1 MSKPPVHLNLF
12 KIQLPVAG
20 ISSILHRISAVG
32 IFLLF
37 LPFSIILVMATNS
50 EEGYAL
56 ASFIMHLNIF
66 KIFLILL
73 ITGLTYHFISGI
85 RHLVMDFG
93 YWDTLKAGKISAI
106 TIIVLSILVSFIFA
120 VIIW

>member
-1 MSKPPVHLNLF
+1 
-12 KIQLPVAG
+12 
-20 ISSILHRISAVG
+20 
-32 IFLLF
+32 
-37 LPFSIILVMATNS
+37 MATNS